1 MITAQIENRDK
12 GQRVVVLYNDGEPVG
27 NVLFGKPY
35 KGVSAGLLRW
45 MDKDFNRH
53 EDVAF
58 ALATP
63 ESVVERAEFIVHKYI
78 IGKGGQRCQTRNRS
92 VLGSMNHMMRLYR
105 QGEGAVRSV

>member
-1 MITAQIENRDK
+1 MVTTEIECRDK
-12 GQRVVVLYNDGEPVG
+12 GQRVVILYEDGEPVG

-58 ALATP
+58 AFATP
-63 ESVVERAEFIVHKYI
+63 ESVVERAEFIVCSYIHKE
-78 IGKGGQRCQTRNRS
+78 GK
-92 VLGSMNHMMRLYR
+92 
-105 QGEGAVRSV
+105 